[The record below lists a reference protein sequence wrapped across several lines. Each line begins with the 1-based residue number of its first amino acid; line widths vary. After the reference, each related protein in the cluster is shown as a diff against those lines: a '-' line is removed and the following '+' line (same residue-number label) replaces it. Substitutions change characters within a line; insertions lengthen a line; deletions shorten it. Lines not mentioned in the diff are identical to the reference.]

1 MSDIEQPF
9 EKTDLKV
16 LSKDRA
22 YDGFF
27 KIDCYRFSHRLFKGG
42 WSAELERELFV
53 RGDATCVLPYDAD
66 TDQVVLLEQ
75 FRVGAL
81 GHDQSPWLLELVA
94 GINDEGETPETVAR
108 REGAEE
114 AGIAL
119 GELKPIC
126 QYLVSPGG
134 TNEKIHLYCGQVD
147 ASTAHGV
154 HGLDHEGE
162 DIKVHV
168 VSASQAFEYVS
179 SGKINNAASIIALQ
193 WLQLNHDI
201 LRAAWSEKPA

>member
-1 MSDIEQPF
+1 MNDIKQQFEASDV
-9 EKTDLKV
+9 KA
-16 LSKDRA
+16 LSKDRVF
-22 YDGFF
+22 DGFF
-27 KIDCYRFSHRLFKGG
+27 KIDRYRLSHRLFKGG
-42 WSAELERELFV
+42 WSEELQRELFV
-53 RGDATCVLPYDAD
+53 REDATCVLPYDPV

-75 FRVGAL
+75 FRIGAL
-81 GHDQSPWLLELVA
+81 DHHQSPWLLELVA

-108 REGAEE
+108 REGLEE
-114 AGIAL
+114 AGIEL

-154 HGLDHEGE
+154 HGLEHEGE

-168 VSASQAFEYVS
+168 VQAREAFEYVA

-201 LRAAWSEKPA
+201 LREYWTKT

>member
-1 MSDIEQPF
+1 MNDIKQQFEASDV
-9 EKTDLKV
+9 KA
-16 LSKDRA
+16 LSKDRVF
-22 YDGFF
+22 DGFF
-27 KIDCYRFSHRLFKGG
+27 KIDRYRLSHRLFKGG
-42 WSAELERELFV
+42 WSEELQRELFV
-53 RGDATCVLPYDAD
+53 REDATCVLPYDPV

-81 GHDQSPWLLELVA
+81 DHRQSPWLLEVVA

-108 REGAEE
+108 REGLEE
-114 AGIAL
+114 AGIEL

-154 HGLDHEGE
+154 HGLEHEGE

-168 VSASQAFEYVS
+168 VHAREAFEYVA
-179 SGKINNAASIIALQ
+179 SGKINNAASIVALQ

-201 LRAAWSEKPA
+201 LREDWTKT

>member
-1 MSDIEQPF
+1 MSDIKQQF
-9 EKTDLKV
+9 AASDVKV
-16 LSKDRA
+16 LSQDRVF
-22 YDGFF
+22 DGFF
-27 KIDCYRFSHRLFKGG
+27 KIDRYRLSHRLFKGG
-42 WSAELERELFV
+42 WSDPLQRELFV
-53 RGDATCVLPYDAD
+53 RDDATCVLPYDAV
-66 TDQVVLLEQ
+66 TDEVVLLEQ

-81 GHDQSPWLLELVA
+81 GRNQTPWLLELVA

-108 REGAEE
+108 REGVEE
-114 AGIAL
+114 AGITM

-134 TNEKIHLYCGQVD
+134 TNEKIHLYCGQVE
-147 ASTAHGV
+147 ASSAQGI

-168 VSASQAFEYVS
+168 VKAQKAFEYVA

-201 LRAAWSEKPA
+201 LRSEWSK